1 MGERENQKI
10 NFSRMLFSEMGE
22 TCVYPEEAGYKNN
35 LSKYGACMEMAS
47 HTCKV
52 LINNFPW
59 KKAVVKKIETPMD
72 DREDISVIK
81 LVTIR
86 LEDGYAIKNTELTR
100 VLKYMVSMLSYEN
113 SKEFSPMLH
122 QLYTDAMAAHKFA
135 IDRYGY
141 TKSGEIVSIT
151 FRFALTKWDGKW
163 GKRKE
168 EEIAEAI
175 VDGSSD
181 IVSEVE
187 ESTETIVEAEPKP
200 ATEEKKKKKTS
211 NKKKDSEKPQKL
223 VVDEYSEPIGNIIKN
238 KNN

>member
-1 MGERENQKI
+1 MGEQRENQKI
-10 NFSRMLFSEMGE
+10 NFSKMLFSEMGE
-22 TCVYPEEAGYKNN
+22 NCEYPEEAGYKNN

-59 KKAVVKKIETPMD
+59 KKASVKKIETPMD

-86 LEDGYAIKNTELTR
+86 LEDGYAVKNPELTR

-141 TKSGEIVSIT
+141 TKSGDIVSIT

-168 EEIAEAI
+168 EITEAI

-181 IVSEVE
+181 ITSEVE
-187 ESTETIVEAEPKP
+187 ESVEPIVEAEPKP
-200 ATEEKKKKKTS
+200 AAEEKKKKTS
-211 NKKKDSEKPQKL
+211 KKKDSEKPQKHID
-223 VVDEYSEPIGNIIKN
+223 DEYSEPIGNIIKN
-238 KNN
+238 KK

>member
-1 MGERENQKI
+1 MGEQRENQKI
-10 NFSRMLFSEMGE
+10 NFSKMLFSELGE
-22 TCVYPEEAGYKNN
+22 NCEYPEEAGYKNG

-59 KKAVVKKIETPMD
+59 KKASVKKIETPMD

-86 LEDGYAIKNTELTR
+86 LEDGYAVKNPELSR

-168 EEIAEAI
+168 EISEAI

-181 IVSEVE
+181 IISEVE
-187 ESTETIVEAEPKP
+187 ESAEPIEAEPKP
-200 ATEEKKKKKTS
+200 AVEEKKKKTS
-211 NKKKDSEKPQKL
+211 NKKKDEKLQKHID
-223 VVDEYSEPIGNIIKN
+223 DEYSEPIGNIIKN
-238 KNN
+238 KN

>member
-10 NFSRMLFSEMGE
+10 YFSKMLFSELGE
-22 TCVYPEEAGYKNN
+22 NCEYPEEAGYKNG

-52 LINNFPW
+52 LVNNFPW
-59 KKAVVKKIETPMD
+59 KKASVKKIETQMD

-86 LEDGYAIKNTELTR
+86 LEDGYSVKNPELTR
-100 VLKYMVSMLSYEN
+100 VLKYTVSMLEYEN

-168 EEIAEAI
+168 EIAEAI

-181 IVSEVE
+181 IISEVE
-187 ESTETIVEAEPKP
+187 EEPTEPIVESEPKP
-200 ATEEKKKKKTS
+200 AEEKKKKTS
-211 NKKKDSEKPQKL
+211 NKKKDSEKPQKHI
-223 VVDEYSEPIGNIIKN
+223 DEYSEPIGNIIKN
-238 KNN
+238 KN